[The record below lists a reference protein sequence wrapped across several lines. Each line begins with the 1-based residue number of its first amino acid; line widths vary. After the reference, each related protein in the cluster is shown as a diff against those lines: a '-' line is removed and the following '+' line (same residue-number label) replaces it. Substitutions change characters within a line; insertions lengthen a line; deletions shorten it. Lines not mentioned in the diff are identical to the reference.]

1 MDVVTG
7 LPTPI
12 EIGSLMMDPNSGLP
26 VPILAVTLDNESGKL
41 ERGFIKT
48 SLRGQTLMTY
58 RQPVCR
64 TI

>member
-1 MDVVTG
+1 MLPVGGTHMDVVTG

-41 ERGFIKT
+41 ERVLNGLI
-48 SLRGQTLMTY
+48 S
-58 RQPVCR
+58 
-64 TI
+64 